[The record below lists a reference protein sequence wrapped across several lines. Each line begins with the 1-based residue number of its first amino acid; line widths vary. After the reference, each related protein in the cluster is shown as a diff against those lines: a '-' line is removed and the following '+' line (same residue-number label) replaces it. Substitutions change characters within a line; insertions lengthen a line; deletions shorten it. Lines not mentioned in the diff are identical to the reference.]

1 MVFLPDLDA
10 LGIMLLSRTKGGST
24 MENMDLG
31 TLIVAGIC
39 GIGLIQLVMWIVVM
53 IRHPGFDD
61 LRLDLVK
68 AAPSPSSEVGGT
80 SGISETQSGRLEQ

>member
-1 MVFLPDLDA
+1 
-10 LGIMLLSRTKGGST
+10 

-53 IRHPGFDD
+53 IRHPGFND

-68 AAPSPSSEVGGT
+68 AAPSPSSEIGGT